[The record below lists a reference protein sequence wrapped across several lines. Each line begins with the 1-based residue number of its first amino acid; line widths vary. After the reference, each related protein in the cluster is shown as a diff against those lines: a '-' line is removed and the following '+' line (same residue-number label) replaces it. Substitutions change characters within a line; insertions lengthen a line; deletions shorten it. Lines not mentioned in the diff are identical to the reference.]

1 MIKTYAAF
9 LETSIAKE
17 TTSSL
22 KPSLESQ
29 MYLSN
34 HAAYAVATQSSV
46 LTSTNVNQGEQV

>member
-9 LETSIAKE
+9 LETSIIKE

-34 HAAYAVATQSSV
+34 LAAYPVATQSSV
-46 LTSTNVNQGEQV
+46 LASTNVSQGEHV